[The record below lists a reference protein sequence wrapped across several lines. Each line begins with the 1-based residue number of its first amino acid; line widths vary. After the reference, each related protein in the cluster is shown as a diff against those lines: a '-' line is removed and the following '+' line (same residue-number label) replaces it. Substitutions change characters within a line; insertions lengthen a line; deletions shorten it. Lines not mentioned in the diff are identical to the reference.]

1 MNKRLLQLVEMNAN
15 SIPVHTA
22 GVGCKMDRHP
32 AGQPDS
38 WQILRSFMIFSMF
51 LNLSEPQ
58 DPQPACT
65 AVVQLIY
72 KEFQHIIAFQ
82 TMFATA
88 IIK

>member
-38 WQILRSFMIFSMF
+38 W
-51 LNLSEPQ
+51 
-58 DPQPACT
+58 
-65 AVVQLIY
+65 
-72 KEFQHIIAFQ
+72 
-82 TMFATA
+82 
-88 IIK
+88 